1 MTPYLDNLDE
11 SYFRIYSEQET
22 VYDSQIAKIFT
33 LMHVYSIV
41 RCSIVVVIVIAVFS
55 TFTSQDFSANLQG
68 CLNEINGS
76 QTKLIFFPHIIAEIN
91 L

>member
-33 LMHVYSIV
+33 LMHVYSTV

-76 QTKLIFFPHIIAEIN
+76 QTKLIFSPHIIAEIN